1 MSTVEAIR
9 RRIQPVFPSSRGEV
23 PYAATISLWT
33 RWFIF
38 ATAVLMVVYRSPSP
52 VYGYVVLI
60 VVLASLNGWLHYR
73 LITNRSITLNHLLGM
88 SAVDVILI
96 TLGVIVDE
104 GFTSV
109 IFMAYYPAIG
119 SFGLFGSPR
128 LAFIGTTIVAAVY
141 IPVCLLV
148 SPGLDFDDR
157 AEKFLFWRIA
167 ILYATTTSIALIV
180 RFERIRRQAAVE
192 RERILQRE
200 RVELSQTIHD
210 TTAQSAY
217 MIGLGIESAIEQAGD
232 SNEELTA
239 TLVAT
244 SALAR
249 STMWELRRPIDM
261 GPIFEGRTLSRV
273 LRSLVDT
280 FTAITSV
287 KAELVQSGT
296 EPPLTTH
303 TRTRLFSIVHN
314 ALANAFRHAA
324 ATRVEVTLDF
334 TADSVRLSVS
344 DDGIGLPEDYAERGR
359 GFSSMQSD
367 AEGMGGVLLVE
378 SGGRHGGTTVTCV
391 ISGTTEG

>member
-1 MSTVEAIR
+1 
-9 RRIQPVFPSSRGEV
+9 
-23 PYAATISLWT
+23 
-33 RWFIF
+33 
-38 ATAVLMVVYRSPSP
+38 
-52 VYGYVVLI
+52 
-60 VVLASLNGWLHYR
+60 
-73 LITNRSITLNHLLGM
+73 
-88 SAVDVILI
+88 
-96 TLGVIVDE
+96 
-104 GFTSV
+104 
-109 IFMAYYPAIG
+109 
-119 SFGLFGSPR
+119 
-128 LAFIGTTIVAAVY
+128 
-141 IPVCLLV
+141 
-148 SPGLDFDDR
+148 
-157 AEKFLFWRIA
+157 
-167 ILYATTTSIALIV
+167 
-180 RFERIRRQAAVE
+180 
-192 RERILQRE
+192 
-200 RVELSQTIHD
+200 
-210 TTAQSAY
+210 
-217 MIGLGIESAIEQAGD
+217 MIGLGIESAIEQAAD

-273 LRSLVDT
+273 LRSLVET

-296 EPPLTTH
+296 EPPLATH

-378 SGGRHGGTTVTCV
+378 SDGRHGGTTVTCV

>member
-38 ATAVLMVVYRSPSP
+38 ATAVVMVVYRSPSP
-52 VYGYVVLI
+52 VYGYVVLL

-73 LITNRSITLNHLLGM
+73 LITNRSITPNYLLGM

-167 ILYATTTSIALIV
+167 ILYATTTSIALTA
-180 RFERIRRQAAVE
+180 RFARAPWGAGASSCPRPFTTRR
-192 RERILQRE
+192 
-200 RVELSQTIHD
+200 
-210 TTAQSAY
+210 
-217 MIGLGIESAIEQAGD
+217 
-232 SNEELTA
+232 
-239 TLVAT
+239 
-244 SALAR
+244 R
-249 STMWELRRPIDM
+249 SR
-261 GPIFEGRTLSRV
+261 
-273 LRSLVDT
+273 
-280 FTAITSV
+280 
-287 KAELVQSGT
+287 
-296 EPPLTTH
+296 H
-303 TRTRLFSIVHN
+303 T
-314 ALANAFRHAA
+314 
-324 ATRVEVTLDF
+324 
-334 TADSVRLSVS
+334 
-344 DDGIGLPEDYAERGR
+344 
-359 GFSSMQSD
+359 
-367 AEGMGGVLLVE
+367 
-378 SGGRHGGTTVTCV
+378 
-391 ISGTTEG
+391 